1 MTGEIITLQ
10 IGQCGN
16 QVGKQFWS
24 QLIKEHGIGRDG
36 KSVVADPDNDG
47 TVREDDPTT
56 FFRQNDSDR
65 FTPRALMFDLEP
77 SAIAG
82 VQNTFPGLFN
92 DRNLW
97 VSKEELGAGN
107 TWSKGYDYGLENQE
121 EFINMIDKEIDATEN
136 FEGFQLLHS
145 VAGGT
150 GSGLGSNLL
159 EALSDRY
166 HKKIVTTYS
175 VFPSSES
182 EVVIQPYNTILTLRR
197 LIENSDASVV
207 FDNNALLNLA
217 TRVFRDRNTSYEQTN
232 QLIAS
237 VLSSVTNSLRFPSYM
252 YNSLPSIFSTLVP
265 TADLHFLVPSFTPF
279 TADFIPEVRDFKK
292 SSAYDVV
299 LDLFDKNN
307 GMALRSNDTPVYLSI
322 FDSIIGPADQTDVTR
337 AILKAQQR
345 IKFPPWSPTALH
357 VNLGRKSIYNVT
369 PDSDRVS
376 GMMLANT
383 SSVTTL
389 LQNACSSFDVLFQ
402 RGAFVH
408 MYQNGRMFQNGV
420 DEFVESREVVQSCID
435 QYFAAEQESFLDDV
449 LIEDENMV
457 GDVDGL
463 DADGDNII

>member
-24 QLIKEHGIGRDG
+24 QLIKEHGICKDG
-36 KSVVADPDNDG
+36 QSLNTSETDKVE
-47 TVREDDPTT
+47 EDDPTI
-56 FFRQNDSDR
+56 FFKQNDSNR
-65 FTPRALMFDLEP
+65 YTPRALLFDLEP
-77 SAIAG
+77 SAIAD
-82 VQNTFPGLFN
+82 VQNSFPGLFN
-92 DRNLW
+92 ERNVW
-97 VSKEELGAGN
+97 VSKDELGAGN
-107 TWSKGYDYGLENQE
+107 AWSKGYDYGLENQE
-121 EFINMIDKEIDATEN
+121 EFINMIDKEIDATES

-166 HKKIVTTYS
+166 HKKIITTYS

-197 LIENSDASVV
+197 LIEHSDASVV
-207 FDNNALLNLA
+207 FDNKALLNLA

-237 VLSSVTNSLRFPSYM
+237 VLSSITNSLRFPSYM

-279 TADFIPEVRDFKK
+279 TSDFIPGVRDFKK
-292 SSAYDVV
+292 SSAYDVI
-299 LDLFDKNN
+299 LDLFDKSNS
-307 GMALRSNDTPVYLSI
+307 MVLRNNDTPVYLSVYN
-322 FDSIIGPADQTDVTR
+322 SILGPTDQADITR
-337 AILKAQQR
+337 AILKSQQR
-345 IKFPPWSPTALH
+345 IKFPPWSSSALH
-357 VNLGRKSIYNVT
+357 VNIGKKSAYNIT
-369 PDSDRVS
+369 PDSDKVS

-383 SSVTTL
+383 TSVNAL
-389 LQNACSSFDVLFQ
+389 LQTACSSFDVLFK
-402 RGAFVH
+402 RGAFLH
-408 MYQNGRMFQNGV
+408 MYQDGKMFQNGV
-420 DEFVESREVVQSCID
+420 EEFIESREVVQSCINE
-435 QYFAAEQESFLDDV
+435 YYAAEQETFMDDV
-449 LIEDENMV
+449 LMEEENIV
-457 GDVDGL
+457 GNGGML

>member
-24 QLIKEHGIGRDG
+24 QLIKEHGINKDGQSQSNENPNQVRD
-36 KSVVADPDNDG
+36 
-47 TVREDDPTT
+47 DDPTI
-56 FFRQNDSDR
+56 FFRENDTNR
-65 FTPRALMFDLEP
+65 YTPRALMFDLEP
-77 SAIAG
+77 SAIAD
-82 VQNTFPGLFN
+82 VENSFPGLFN
-92 DRNLW
+92 ERNVW

-121 EFINMIDKEIDATEN
+121 EFINMIDKEIDATES

-150 GSGLGSNLL
+150 GSGLGSNFL

-197 LIENSDASVV
+197 LIENSDATVV
-207 FDNNALLNLA
+207 FDNKALLNLA

-237 VLSSVTNSLRFPSYM
+237 VMSSVTNSLRFPSYM
-252 YNSLPSIFSTLVP
+252 YNSLPSIFSTLIP
-265 TADLHFLVPSFTPF
+265 TAELHLLVPSFTPF
-279 TADFIPEVRDFKK
+279 TADYIRGVRDFKK

-307 GMALRSNDTPVYLSI
+307 SMVLRNSDTPVYLSI
-322 FDSIIGPADQTDVTR
+322 FDSVVGPVNQSDITR
-337 AILKAQQR
+337 AILKSQQR

-357 VNLGRKSIYNVT
+357 VNIGRKSSFST
-369 PDSDRVS
+369 SADSDRVS

-383 SSVTTL
+383 SSVNAL
-389 LQNACSSFDVLFQ
+389 LQAACSSFDVLFK
-402 RGAFVH
+402 RGAFLH
-408 MYQNGRMFQNGV
+408 MYQDGKMFQNGV
-420 DEFVESREVVQSCID
+420 EEFVESREVVQSCID
-435 QYFAAEQESFLDDV
+435 EYFAAEQESFLDDV
-449 LIEDENMV
+449 LLEEENIV
-457 GDVDGL
+457 GNGVEV
-463 DADGDNII
+463 DADGDDII